1 MNVTTA
7 TRALANPFPGLRP
20 FMHEEA
26 DLFFGRD
33 RQSDELV
40 GRLARKR
47 FLAVLGTSGSGKSS
61 LVRAGLLPSLEGG
74 FMAGAGAHWA
84 MAILRPQDDPIGF
97 LARALVEAGALP
109 NLDLSG
115 AAAVGIVET
124 TLRRSSLGLV
134 EVARLARLEPH
145 ENLLIL
151 VDQFEELF
159 RFADLAKERGTE
171 DEAKAFVKLL
181 LVAAQ
186 QADVPVYVVIT
197 MRSDFLGD
205 CDRFSGLPEAIT
217 DSPYLTPRLTRDE
230 LQAAITGPV
239 GVHGGRIAPS
249 LVQRLLNDVG
259 DDTDQLPILQHA
271 LMRGWDHW
279 QHDEPD
285 KRPIDISDFDAI
297 GGMAEAL
304 SRHAEE
310 AYASLPSD
318 RERMIAER
326 LFKCLTEKG
335 PDNRE
340 LRRPTPLSRVAAIAS
355 VDLAEV
361 IAVIEVFRAPGRS
374 FLMPPCGVDLDD
386 DSVVDISHE
395 SLIRQW
401 WRLREWVEH
410 EAESVSRYRRL
421 AESAEL
427 HAGGAAGLMTDPEL
441 SNMLAWRDRE
451 KPNVAWAERY
461 DPQFERALTFLE
473 MSARTRDEEEI
484 QGRRARRRK
493 RLLPIVGLAAAVIF
507 AVLAAF
513 TVFAVNQRNTA
524 NQLRRSAERRD
535 GVVLAAVRVQNAA
548 RVAQGTLNGYLA
560 CKDPSSGTGTCP
572 SNLDNAI
579 RHMTQRVA
587 RLTKNGE
594 SGSAAIAAIA
604 VGGNLISANSIRR
617 NDLFDVSRGA
627 GDFHTSGYNGPA
639 MFGLTAGN
647 NGVVD
652 DFAGGHP
659 LVTFFS
665 DGKPAGYRHW
675 VEWKTR
681 NVVNLRSVGLFARH
695 DGVIAKGFGRGG
707 FLFRRA
713 FKAFELDA
721 RQGGRWVTI
730 VRYEPTLP
738 YAGGSDASFLAVC
751 LPVRQVSAREFR
763 AVFVQAVN
771 ILDQFS
777 GPRIVAL
784 DGNAKSCAAQY
795 PAH

>member
-1 MNVTTA
+1 M
-7 TRALANPFPGLRP
+7 
-20 FMHEEA
+20 
-26 DLFFGRD
+26 
-33 RQSDELV
+33 
-40 GRLARKR
+40 
-47 FLAVLGTSGSGKSS
+47 
-61 LVRAGLLPSLEGG
+61 
-74 FMAGAGAHWA
+74 
-84 MAILRPQDDPIGF
+84 
-97 LARALVEAGALP
+97 
-109 NLDLSG
+109 G
-115 AAAVGIVET
+115 AAA
-124 TLRRSSLGLV
+124 
-134 EVARLARLEPH
+134 
-145 ENLLIL
+145 
-151 VDQFEELF
+151 D
-159 RFADLAKERGTE
+159 
-171 DEAKAFVKLL
+171 
-181 LVAAQ
+181 
-186 QADVPVYVVIT
+186 
-197 MRSDFLGD
+197 
-205 CDRFSGLPEAIT
+205 
-217 DSPYLTPRLTRDE
+217 
-230 LQAAITGPV
+230 
-239 GVHGGRIAPS
+239 
-249 LVQRLLNDVG
+249 
-259 DDTDQLPILQHA
+259 
-271 LMRGWDHW
+271 
-279 QHDEPD
+279 
-285 KRPIDISDFDAI
+285 
-297 GGMAEAL
+297 
-304 SRHAEE
+304 
-310 AYASLPSD
+310 
-318 RERMIAER
+318 
-326 LFKCLTEKG
+326 
-335 PDNRE
+335 
-340 LRRPTPLSRVAAIAS
+340 
-355 VDLAEV
+355 
-361 IAVIEVFRAPGRS
+361 
-374 FLMPPCGVDLDD
+374 
-386 DSVVDISHE
+386 
-395 SLIRQW
+395 
-401 WRLREWVEH
+401 WVED